1 MGSLKAPIKIED
13 SIFYEISNQI
23 EYFFVI
29 MMPTY
34 GVPDHSSWRGFT
46 ELALSDL
53 VDSRHSEFDFWVFHQ
68 IIGWK

>member
-23 EYFFVI
+23 EYIFVI

-34 GVPDHSSWRGFT
+34 GVPEST
-46 ELALSDL
+46 N
-53 VDSRHSEFDFWVFHQ
+53 
-68 IIGWK
+68 